1 MLWMAVQQR
10 WRAAANMRCCR
21 QNCVVYEAKMRV
33 YNRVC

>member
-1 MLWMAVQQR
+1 
-10 WRAAANMRCCR
+10 MRCCR